1 MKTQKE
7 LEEVRKKLE
16 SLPRTTIKYLNENQG
31 SIVRDVAYM
40 TPETML
46 DIQNIIGARRVYTTY
61 TPAMIT
67 KGIIL
72 VFEF

>member
-1 MKTQKE
+1 MKTQQE
-7 LEEVRKKLE
+7 LEAIRHKLE
-16 SLPRTTIKYLNENQG
+16 SMPRTTISYLNENQG
-31 SIVRDVAYM
+31 SIVCDVAYM
-40 TPETML
+40 TPQTIL
-46 DIQNIIGARRVYTTY
+46 DIQDIIGARRIYTTY